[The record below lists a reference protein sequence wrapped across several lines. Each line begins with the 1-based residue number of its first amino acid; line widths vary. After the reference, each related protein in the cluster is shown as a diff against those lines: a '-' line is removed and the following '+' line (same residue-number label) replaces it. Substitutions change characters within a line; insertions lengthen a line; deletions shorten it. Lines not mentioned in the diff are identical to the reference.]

1 VFLKIKNTVQ
11 HGDLELVADARP
23 AEAPGSKNHAKPEV
37 CLDQHWHRV
46 GAVGLQCNQSAA
58 CTPAPAVLRA
68 TLARVQ
74 VPGQVRLETQVFGI
88 CPDLRV
94 PRMQYRITIKSGHDT
109 VADGVTTVNS
119 GVSFTSEQ
127 SWNAQARQS
136 GVPNQGNVVPELKTL
151 VQLSPSEAIQ
161 SPAVPLEVS
170 VP

>member
-1 VFLKIKNTVQ
+1 MPAQQKRQDQKTMRNLKCVSISIGIV
-11 HGDLELVADARP
+11 LVLWGCNAINPQPVRP
-23 AEAPGSKNHAKPEV
+23 PVYP
-37 CLDQHWHRV
+37 
-46 GAVGLQCNQSAA
+46 
-58 CTPAPAVLRA
+58 TAVLRA
-68 TLARVQ
+68 TPARVQ
-74 VPGQVRLETQVFGI
+74 VPGQVKLETQVVGI
-88 CPDLRV
+88 CPDLHV
-94 PRMQYRITIKSGHDT
+94 PQMQYRITIKSGHDT